1 MTDILAKYH
10 ASHDCKPA
18 KCACKCGCTQM
29 LGCTYMTDL
38 CAVCHL
44 AWIRDEDDE
53 VIHEPINMK
62 PDWHDRPTEA
72 ALRQAVERK
81 P

>member
-1 MTDILAKYH
+1 
-10 ASHDCKPA
+10 
-18 KCACKCGCTQM
+18 M

-53 VIHEPINMK
+53 VIHEPINIQRDQ
-62 PDWHDRPTEA
+62 P
-72 ALRQAVERK
+72 
-81 P
+81 